1 MEETAFYQG
10 PGFRFHPTDEEIVR
24 YYLKKKLTGNLP
36 SCFDYL
42 AVIDIYKFE
51 PWDLPKLSKLKT
63 RDLEWYFF
71 TALDK
76 KYGNS
81 IRTNR
86 ATDRGYWKTTGKDRA
101 IKNGEETVGMK
112 KTLVYHSGRAPHGD
126 RSNWVM
132 HEYRMIDETLAKAG
146 VQDAYVLCRIFEKSG
161 SGPKNG
167 EKYGAPFVEEEWES
181 FGEQVLPLPP
191 VDNEPLKLEGFTPDV
206 DELVNPLAVSVPDD
220 VLVDPLDVFYDEL
233 WNENLPDSTYE
244 DFFEAHDLDQDL
256 VTSNT
261 VGSAELQSNF
271 CYGECSTHPQYSQ
284 AFINER
290 KQSEATLGVYEYE
303 VDQPNN
309 IADLYGG
316 NINSVQDGYNGGT
329 NHNENPLNFNFASE
343 VDQPNNIADLYGGNI
358 NSVQDGY
365 NGGTNHNENP
375 LNFNFASEDLGQVFH
390 APDYITGV
398 TDEYMETNDIAEMDP
413 SVAAMLDGSLA
424 DPDDDISNYICF
436 DSPLNARSE
445 SPIASYGQPIIE
457 QNVEGETY
465 DSSLTNKHV
474 FEAQPSDE
482 VLPKEDLAASNWVSG
497 DANTFVKH
505 LLANIPAPPA
515 FASEFPAKELACEI
529 HPAAES
535 SNSAHITAGMI
546 SITDITFRG
555 NAMDWMVGK
564 NGGFNTVMSTGFSQT
579 DVNPATLVP
588 ISGLVCSKTAFML
601 SHGWVF
607 LMGFSVVILSLS
619 FKIGSFMYT
628 GK

>member
-1 MEETAFYQG
+1 MESEAIAFHQG

-24 YYLKKKLTGNLP
+24 FYLKKKVTGDLAP
-36 SCFDYL
+36 CYDYL

-51 PWDLPKLSKLKT
+51 PWDLPSLSKLKT

-71 TALDK
+71 TVLDK

-101 IKNGEETVGMK
+101 VKNGDDIVGMK
-112 KTLVYHSGRAPHGD
+112 KTLVYHLGRAPHGD

-132 HEYRMIDETLAKAG
+132 HEYRIVDEALAKAG

-167 EKYGAPFVEEEWES
+167 EKYGAPFVEEEWENI
-181 FGEQVLPLPP
+181 VADAL
-191 VDNEPLKLEGFTPDV
+191 LKQEVSAADDV
-206 DELVNPLAVSVPDD
+206 DERVNYPFAIPAPHVDLRVNPLAVVYHEPLTENVPAPTNDD
-220 VLVDPLDVFYDEL
+220 YVEIG
-233 WNENLPDSTYE
+233 
-244 DFFEAHDLDQDL
+244 DFDQDL
-256 VTSNT
+256 DTSNT

-271 CYGECSTHPQYSQ
+271 CNGECSSHPQYSQ

-290 KQSEATLGVYEYE
+290 KQLEATVGMYGHQ
-303 VDQPNN
+303 VDQSNN
-309 IADLYGG
+309 LSDSYGVT
-316 NINSVQDGYNGGT
+316 INSVQDGYNGET
-329 NHNENPLNFNFASE
+329 NHNENPLNFNFTSE
-343 VDQPNNIADLYGGNI
+343 GPDRFFDACGYF
-358 NSVQDGY
+358 DGL
-365 NGGTNHNENP
+365 NGEFMEANDFKNP
-375 LNFNFASEDLGQVFH
+375 
-390 APDYITGV
+390 
-398 TDEYMETNDIAEMDP
+398 DEFIPTELDP
-413 SVAAMLDGSLA
+413 SVAAMLDEYLA
-424 DPDDDISNYICF
+424 CPDEDISKYISF
-436 DSPLNARSE
+436 DSPLSAASE
-445 SPIASYGQPIIE
+445 SPVASYGQPIYE
-457 QNVEGETY
+457 QNAEGETY
-465 DSSLTNKHV
+465 GRSLANKHV
-474 FEAQPSDE
+474 NEAQSSNE
-482 VLPKEDLAASNWVSG
+482 VLPKEDLELSNWVSG

-505 LLANIPAPPA
+505 ANSLLASIPAPPA
-515 FASEFPAKELACEI
+515 YASEFPAKEFAHGI

-535 SNSAHITAGMI
+535 SDSAHITAGMI

-579 DVNPATLVP
+579 DVNSATLVP

-607 LMGFSVVILSLS
+607 LTGFSVVILSLS